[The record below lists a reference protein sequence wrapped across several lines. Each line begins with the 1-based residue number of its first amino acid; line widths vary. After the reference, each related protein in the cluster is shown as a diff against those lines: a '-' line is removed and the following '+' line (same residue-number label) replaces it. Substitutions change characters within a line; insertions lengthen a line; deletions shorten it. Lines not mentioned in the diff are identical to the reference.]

1 MINHYI
7 KGSAVFHECL
17 KIEFGDHKSRN
28 NGSIPRIGVRIVG
41 LWLTDSA
48 IVFKASLWVSCLFV
62 NRRHPFLNLQQS
74 QRLKIKITPRTILG
88 IFICWM
94 FIFMN
99 PSCSELYDLHIVVYR
114 CMNWD
119 CSTWDYVVWMLILFK
134 QDSVAIWHNM
144 FYLYTFSI
152 W

>member
-1 MINHYI
+1 MINHNI
-7 KGSAVFHECL
+7 ISCAVFHESL
-17 KIEFGDHKSRN
+17 KIEFCDHKSMN
-28 NGSIPRIGVRIVG
+28 NGSVPLIGVRIVG

-48 IVFKASLWVSCLFV
+48 IVLKASLWVSCLCV
-62 NRRHPFLNLQQS
+62 NIRHPFLNLQHS
-74 QRLKIKITPRTILG
+74 QRLNIRITPRTILG

-94 FIFMN
+94 FMFMN
-99 PSCSELYDLHIVVYR
+99 PNCSELYDLHIVLR

-119 CSTWDYVVWMLILFK
+119 CSTWDYVMWMFILIK